1 MLTPRLRFTTQE
13 RRDSFDRHNS
23 HDRRNSNDPDGGD
36 SPMKKLDVEMLE
48 VQQKQRRSS
57 MQMRRT
63 SLAEVIPDWP
73 LLQKAKVAE
82 KVHVGG
88 RSGDCGVSRL
98 VYHSIVSFHFWR
110 YAAKLARKLESC
122 GLCLRGCVR
131 RLVTWVHAAEQ
142 ASMYVEHCAACER
155 WFWVSGRFDICSWHV
170 VIDRGPASTC
180 LYLVPRSLV

>member
-1 MLTPRLRFTTQE
+1 MLTPRLRFTIQE

-23 HDRRNSNDPDGGD
+23 HDRRNSNDPDGD

-82 KVHVGG
+82 KVHVRG
-88 RSGDCGVSRL
+88 RRSERWLRRFSSCLSLDCIFPLLALCCEACAKTGELRL
-98 VYHSIVSFHFWR
+98 M
-110 YAAKLARKLESC
+110 LAWLRETDIRLGAC
-122 GLCLRGCVR
+122 GKASEHVR
-131 RLVTWVHAAEQ
+131 RTMR
-142 ASMYVEHCAACER
+142 SMRAMILSFRAI
-155 WFWVSGRFDICSWHV
+155 W
-170 VIDRGPASTC
+170 
-180 LYLVPRSLV
+180 YL